1 MCYLN
6 EPYLVNLLF
15 FLFFYNSAR
24 VILIWKVNL
33 FNLKNL
39 SHSPPRFQSLVI
51 VQLHNLR
58 RLELKA
64 A

>member
-39 SHSPPRFQSLVI
+39 SHGPHVFKVW
-51 VQLHNLR
+51 
-58 RLELKA
+58 
-64 A
+64 